1 MSAAETHGTLGRK
14 KKKKIFTRKMQARF
28 LLVFCVVL
36 VAFFILIIRIMILR
50 QKHGIDYSNA
60 VLSHQSYINTN
71 IPYERG
77 KILDRNGAV
86 LAKNVV
92 TYNVILD
99 PSVVNANKGMF
110 VEPTVNA
117 ITKAFPVNAADLQK
131 ILKDKPDSKYI
142 ILLKDRPYEEV
153 KHFNELQ
160 EANHKVVKGVWF
172 ETKFTRVYPY
182 GSLAS
187 HVVGFINSDHSTG
200 IGIEKLYDSYLTG
213 KSGRESGYY
222 DNELNLVEK
231 TWPAT
236 DGDTVF
242 STIDVAVQT
251 AVERHIKQFNAEY
264 GCENIGVIV
273 MNPNNGEIYA
283 MASNEG
289 FDLNN
294 PFYLPEET
302 PNNNT
307 QSTSDNA
314 DKAGDAG
321 NDENGNGEG
330 DGGNG
335 TDDENEAEKAALKE
349 RQKRLDAIWKNF
361 CIQYT
366 FEPGSTFKC
375 ITVAAALE
383 EGAATPDSKYWCA
396 GLTELDQYKIK
407 CNAKHSD
414 VTLEQS
420 LMYSCNMAMIDISA
434 KLGKTTFRSYQERFG
449 FGYPTG
455 IDLTAEEKGI
465 LIPDSNLN
473 LVELAT
479 SSFGQGFNVT
489 MVQMAAAYSSIVN
502 GGYYYTPHVV
512 KKIVN
517 SEGATVYEAKNTI
530 AARTVSKS
538 TAEFIRKATLETVR
552 GGTAKKAAVKGYDVG
567 GKTGTA
573 QKGIRSEG
581 RYIVSFIGSV
591 PAENPQVVIYVVI
604 DEVHNEELHNKSTPA
619 TQLTSEILKDILP
632 HLGLYPSDGE
642 IDYGVEIEHEDEVA
656 GEVTGPDEH
665 NH

>member
-36 VAFFILIIRIMILR
+36 AGFFVLVIRIMTLH

-60 VLSHQSYINTN
+60 VLSHQSYVNTN

-99 PSVVNANKGMF
+99 PSVVNANKGMY
-110 VEPTVNA
+110 VEPTINA
-117 ITKAFPVNAADLQK
+117 ITKAFGLNAADIRT
-131 ILKDKPDSKYI
+131 ILKEKPDSKYI

-172 ETKFTRVYPY
+172 ETKFSRVYPY

-200 IGIEKLYDSYLTG
+200 IGIEKMYDSYLTG

-222 DNELNLVEK
+222 DNELNLIEK
-231 TWPAT
+231 TWPAQ
-236 DGDTVF
+236 DGDTVY

-251 AVERHIKQFNAEY
+251 AVEKHIKAFNETT

-289 FDLNN
+289 FDLND
-294 PFYLPEET
+294 PFNVPEPAST
-302 PNNNT
+302 GNDNTT
-307 QSTSDNA
+307 QSSSESEDKSSDSE
-314 DKAGDAG
+314 DG
-321 NDENGNGEG
+321 NSAED
-330 DGGNG
+330 
-335 TDDENEAEKAALKE
+335 AEKAAKKE
-349 RQKRLDAIWKNF
+349 RQDRLDKMWKNF

-375 ITVAAALE
+375 ITVSAALE
-383 EGAATPDSKYWCA
+383 EGLATPESTYWCA
-396 GLTELDQYKIK
+396 GMMELDQYKIK
-407 CNAKHSD
+407 CNAKHSQ

-420 LMYSCNMAMIDISA
+420 LMNSCNMAMIDISS
-434 KLGKTTFRSYQERFG
+434 KLGKSTFRSYQERFG
-449 FGYPTG
+449 FGYMTG
-455 IDLTAEEKGI
+455 IDLPAEEKGI
-465 LIPDSNLN
+465 LIPESNLN

-552 GGTAKKAAVKGYDVG
+552 GGTARKASVKGYDVG

-573 QKGIRSEG
+573 QKGIRAEG

-642 IDYGVEIEHEDEVA
+642 IDYGVEIDHEDEEA
-656 GEVTGPDEH
+656 GDIMGPDDH
-665 NH
+665 NHDH

>member
-36 VAFFILIIRIMILR
+36 VAFFILIVRIMMLK

-99 PSVVNANKGMF
+99 PSVVNANNGMY

-117 ITKAFPVNAADLQK
+117 ITKAFNLNASDIRT
-131 ILKDKPDSKYI
+131 ILKEKPDSKYI

-222 DNELNLVEK
+222 DNELNLIEK

-236 DGDTVF
+236 DGDTVY

-251 AVERHIKQFNAEY
+251 AVEKHIRQFNQEI

-294 PFYLPEET
+294 PFYLPGELSGD
-302 PNNNT
+302 NNT
-307 QSTSDNA
+307 QSSSDNA
-314 DKAGDAG
+314 DKEETQDT
-321 NDENGNGEG
+321 EQ
-330 DGGNG
+330 
-335 TDDENEAEKAALKE
+335 TDDGKEDAEKAALKE
-349 RQKRLDAIWKNF
+349 RQKRLDAMWKNF

-383 EGAATPDSKYWCA
+383 EGVATPDSKYWCA

-434 KLGKTTFRSYQERFG
+434 KMGKTTFRSYQERFG
-449 FGYPTG
+449 FGYTTG

-473 LVELAT
+473 QVELAT

-517 SEGATVYEAKNTI
+517 AEGATVYEAKNTI

-573 QKGIRSEG
+573 QKGIRAEG

-619 TQLTSEILKDILP
+619 TQLTSDILKDILP

-642 IDYGVEIEHEDEVA
+642 IDYGVEIEHDDEVA
-656 GEVTGPDEH
+656 GDITGPDEH
-665 NH
+665 DH

>member
-36 VAFFILIIRIMILR
+36 VAFFILIVRIMMLK

-99 PSVVNANKGMF
+99 PSVVNANNGMY

-117 ITKAFPVNAADLQK
+117 ITKAFSLNASDIRT
-131 ILKDKPDSKYI
+131 ILKEKPDSKYI

-200 IGIEKLYDSYLTG
+200 IGIEKLYDTYLTG

-222 DNELNLVEK
+222 DNELNLIEK

-236 DGDTVF
+236 DGDTVY

-251 AVERHIKQFNAEY
+251 AVEKHIRKFNEEI

-294 PFYLPEET
+294 PFYLPGELT
-302 PNNNT
+302 GDNNT
-307 QSTSDNA
+307 QSSSDNA
-314 DKAGDAG
+314 DKEETQDTEQS
-321 NDENGNGEG
+321 DEDKES
-330 DGGNG
+330 
-335 TDDENEAEKAALKE
+335 AEKAALKE
-349 RQKRLDAIWKNF
+349 RQKRLDAMWKNF

-383 EGAATPDSKYWCA
+383 EGVATPDSKYWCA

-434 KLGKTTFRSYQERFG
+434 KMGKTTFRSYQERFG
-449 FGYPTG
+449 FGYTTG

-473 LVELAT
+473 QVELAT

-517 SEGATVYEAKNTI
+517 AEGATVYEAKNTI

-538 TAEFIRKATLETVR
+538 TAEFIKKATLETVR

-573 QKGIRSEG
+573 QKGIRAEG

-642 IDYGVEIEHEDEVA
+642 IDYGVEIEHDDEVA
-656 GEVTGPDEH
+656 GDIAGPDAH
-665 NH
+665 DH

>member
-36 VAFFILIIRIMILR
+36 VAFFILIVRIMMLK

-99 PSVVNANKGMF
+99 PSVVNANNGMY

-117 ITKAFPVNAADLQK
+117 ITKAFNLNASDIRT
-131 ILKDKPDSKYI
+131 ILKEKPDSKYI

-222 DNELNLVEK
+222 DNELNLIEK

-236 DGDTVF
+236 DGDMVY

-251 AVERHIKQFNAEY
+251 AVEKHIKKFNEEI

-294 PFYLPEET
+294 PFYLPGELT
-302 PNNNT
+302 GDNNT
-307 QSTSDNA
+307 QSSSDNA
-314 DKAGDAG
+314 DKEETQDTEQS
-321 NDENGNGEG
+321 NDEKE
-330 DGGNG
+330 D
-335 TDDENEAEKAALKE
+335 AEKAALKE
-349 RQKRLDAIWKNF
+349 RQKRLDAMWKNF

-383 EGAATPDSKYWCA
+383 EGVATPDSKYWCA

-434 KLGKTTFRSYQERFG
+434 KMGKTTFRSYQERFG
-449 FGYPTG
+449 FGYTTG

-473 LVELAT
+473 QVELAT

-517 SEGATVYEAKNTI
+517 AEGATVYEAKNTI

-573 QKGIRSEG
+573 QKGIRAEG

-619 TQLTSEILKDILP
+619 TQLTSDILKDILP

-642 IDYGVEIEHEDEVA
+642 IDYGVEIEHDDEVA
-656 GEVTGPDEH
+656 GDITGPDEH
-665 NH
+665 DH